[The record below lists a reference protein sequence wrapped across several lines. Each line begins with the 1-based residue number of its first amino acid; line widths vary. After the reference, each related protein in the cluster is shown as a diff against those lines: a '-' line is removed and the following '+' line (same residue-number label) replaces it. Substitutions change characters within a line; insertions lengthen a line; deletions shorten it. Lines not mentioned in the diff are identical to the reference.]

1 MQYIIIIYNI
11 FKYVNRTRI
20 INTYI
25 HPTSHIFMAAN
36 NMVGRSENV
45 HAQMHA
51 NSPYFG
57 SLRIYSDILFGIY
70 SDILSGIYSDI
81 LSNILSDISSKILCG
96 RESAGPL

>member
-1 MQYIIIIYNI
+1 
-11 FKYVNRTRI
+11 
-20 INTYI
+20 
-25 HPTSHIFMAAN
+25 
-36 NMVGRSENV
+36 MVGRSENV

-51 NSPYFG
+51 KSPYFG

-81 LSNILSDISSKILCG
+81 LSSILSDISSEILCG